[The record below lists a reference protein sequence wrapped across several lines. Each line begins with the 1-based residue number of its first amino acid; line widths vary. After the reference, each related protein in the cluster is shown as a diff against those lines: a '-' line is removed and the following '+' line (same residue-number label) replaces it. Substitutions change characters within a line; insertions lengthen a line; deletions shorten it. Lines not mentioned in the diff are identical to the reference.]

1 MKAIDRR
8 HFLRAA
14 AGLPLVSVPSYPAPA
29 EGTARPRVACI
40 HSTNRKLQR
49 PSSPE
54 DLLDY
59 ERVRDMVWTAI
70 RLATPRAGSLEA
82 KIRPGSWVVVKPN
95 IVGLRGRE
103 FYRAGDITDFRV
115 TRAVVEY
122 VARFSRAGRIT
133 VAEGGSYRGLSDR
146 AKDNVVYQGDTRRD
160 ATSFDWGTEEFPGF
174 GGSLH
179 DMLAAFQ
186 KEFTG

>member
-8 HFLRAA
+8 HFLAA
-14 AGLPLVSVPSYPAPA
+14 VGLPLLPAGA
-29 EGTARPRVACI
+29 LAGEARPRVACI
-40 HSTNRKLQR
+40 HSTYRKLPH

-82 KIRPGSWVVVKPN
+82 KIRPKSWVVIKPN

-103 FYRAGDITDFRV
+103 FYR
-115 TRAVVEY
+115 
-122 VARFSRAGRIT
+122 
-133 VAEGGSYRGLSDR
+133 
-146 AKDNVVYQGDTRRD
+146 
-160 ATSFDWGTEEFPGF
+160 
-174 GGSLH
+174 
-179 DMLAAFQ
+179 
-186 KEFTG
+186 